1 MRVIQIP
8 LNGGRRLIG
17 INKKD
22 RRRWRVKKNL
32 HKLKN
37 IYTPLPLA
45 NPSTSPG
52 VIPDFLPLSLFH
64 THCWKVEK
72 REISLYVFPL

>member
-22 RRRWRVKKNL
+22 RRRRRVKKKNL

-37 IYTPLPLA
+37 IYTP
-45 NPSTSPG
+45 PSHARRYKSATDPG
-52 VIPDFLPLSLFH
+52 SYP
-64 THCWKVEK
+64 
-72 REISLYVFPL
+72 